1 MNTIANCSLRRIV
14 LAAYLGLGLGTA
26 LAQDVG
32 EIVYV
37 QGVTSAQR
45 PGSEAR
51 FLSKGDGIA
60 QGEVINTSERGYAVL
75 GLKDGSKLT
84 LRSNTAFAVNE
95 LNQQPGSE
103 SLVMNLLRGGLRVFT
118 GLISKARPTAASL
131 TTVTATIGIRGTEFD
146 ARLCGPDCAREAE
159 FARPAPGAAPQD
171 LVVARVVQTGG
182 ETSAVAANGSAR
194 ALAPGAALF
203 NGERVHTGADSYAVL
218 AFRDQSKMTLIEKT
232 EMNLEDV
239 RTAGLAE
246 QGNFV
251 VRLLAGGLRAF
262 TGLIGKA
269 NRSHVKFIT
278 PTATIGIRGTGIDI
292 RLQPD
297 GTFLYTWSGSATLDA
312 GGQEIVVDSDHAGV
326 FVSAG
331 NLLQLL
337 ESVPPSFF
345 SEHAPRPDN
354 VPVNFDE
361 LFAVQINGEVVPG
374 LYVGV
379 RKGNVNIV
387 SASGFFIDLGPFEAG
402 LLAEGGDHPIHIEPL
417 PGFLFSDPFPLP
429 DDDDFR
435 PMRLIELYGP
445 GGLSANGQCLLR

>member
-1 MNTIANCSLRRIV
+1 MNANAMCLLRRIV
-14 LAAYLGLGLGTA
+14 LAAFLGLGLGA
-26 LAQDVG
+26 AFAQDVG

-45 PGSEAR
+45 PGGEAR
-51 FLSKGDGIA
+51 FLAKGDGIA

-118 GLISKARPTAASL
+118 GLISKARPTGARL

-146 ARLCGPDCAREAE
+146 ARLCGADCEREAG
-159 FARPAPGAAPQD
+159 FARPAPAAAPQD
-171 LVVARVVQTGG
+171 LVVARVVQLGG
-182 ETSAVAANGSAR
+182 ETSAVAADGSAR

-203 NGERVHTGADSYAVL
+203 NGERVRTGANSYAVL
-218 AFRDQSKMTLIEKT
+218 AFRDQSKMTLVEKT
-232 EMNLEDV
+232 ELNLEDV
-239 RTAGLAE
+239 RTTGPAE
-246 QGNFV
+246 QGSFV
-251 VRLLAGGLRAF
+251 VRLLTGGLRAF

-269 NRSHVKFIT
+269 DRSHVKFIT
-278 PTATIGIRGTGIDI
+278 PTATIGIRGTGIDL

-297 GTFLYTWSGSATLDA
+297 GTFLYTWSGSAALEA
-312 GGQEIVVDSDHAGV
+312 GGQEIIVDSDHAGA
-326 FVSAG
+326 FISAR

-345 SEHAPRPDN
+345 DERAPRPDTI
-354 VPVNFDE
+354 PVNFDE
-361 LFAVQINGEVVPG
+361 LFAVLVNGEIVPG

-387 SASGFFIDLGPFEAG
+387 SAGGFFVDLGPFEAA

-417 PGFLFSDPFPLP
+417 PAFLFSDPFPLP

>member
-1 MNTIANCSLRRIV
+1 MNTIAICSLRRIV
-14 LAAYLGLGLGTA
+14 LAAFLGLGLGA
-26 LAQDVG
+26 AFAQDVG

-45 PGSEAR
+45 PGGEAR
-51 FLSKGDGIA
+51 FLAKGDSIA

-103 SLVMNLLRGGLRVFT
+103 SLVMNLLRGGLRAFT
-118 GLISKARPTAASL
+118 GLISKTRPTAASL

-146 ARLCGPDCAREAE
+146 ARLCGEDCAREAE
-159 FARPAPGAAPQD
+159 YARPAPAAAPQD
-171 LVVARVVQTGG
+171 LVVARVVQAGG
-182 ETSAVAANGSAR
+182 ETSAVAADGSAR

-203 NGERVHTGADSYAVL
+203 NGERVRTGANSYAVL
-218 AFRDQSKMTLIEKT
+218 AFRDQTKMTLIEKT
-232 EMNLEDV
+232 DLNLEDV
-239 RTAGLAE
+239 RTTGPAE

-278 PTATIGIRGTGIDI
+278 PTATIGIRGTGIDL

-312 GGQEIVVDSDHAGV
+312 GGQQIVVDSDHAGV
-326 FVSAG
+326 LLTAG

-345 SEHAPRPDN
+345 DEHAPRPDN
-354 VPVNFDE
+354 IPVNFEE
-361 LFAVQINGEVVPG
+361 LFAVQLNGEVVPG

-379 RKGNVNIV
+379 RNGHISLV
-387 SASGFFIDLGPFEAG
+387 SASGFFIDVGPFEAG
-402 LLAEGGDHPIHIEPL
+402 LLADGSDHPVRLEPL

-429 DDDDFR
+429 DNSDFQ
-435 PMRLIELYGP
+435 PLRLIELYGP
-445 GGLSANGQCLLR
+445 GGLSAYGQCLLR